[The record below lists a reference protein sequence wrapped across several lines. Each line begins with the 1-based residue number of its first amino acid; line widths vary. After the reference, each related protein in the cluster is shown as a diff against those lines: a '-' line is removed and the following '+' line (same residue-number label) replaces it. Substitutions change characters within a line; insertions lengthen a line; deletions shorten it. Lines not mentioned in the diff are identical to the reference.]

1 MGSGC
6 GLVGRA
12 VASNTRGPWFE
23 FSHRRFFYKK
33 HLFTYCQLCCKDE
46 KTKRPEMAHKK
57 TLTVPLLN
65 GFAFY
70 QRLIHEWHLAFA
82 TLLGSIEI
90 LPFLLF
96 ECSLLVLFSTPK
108 SCFHQIFDLEM
119 WLFLYKMVGI
129 VESTKVA
136 VPNCGHFYYFV
147 FCGRTI
153 F

>member
-90 LPFLLF
+90 LASALQHSKKLLPSNF
-96 ECSLLVLFSTPK
+96 WFRNVTISLQNGWHCRKHK
-108 SCFHQIFDLEM
+108 SSC
-119 WLFLYKMVGI
+119 
-129 VESTKVA
+129 T
-136 VPNCGHFYYFV
+136 
-147 FCGRTI
+147 
-153 F
+153 

>member
-57 TLTVPLLN
+57 TNCAIVK
-65 GFAFY
+65 
-70 QRLIHEWHLAFA
+70 RLCFLSKVDTWMASCIRNTIGVNRDPA
-82 TLLGSIEI
+82 
-90 LPFLLF
+90 LPFIWVFLASALQHSKKLLPSNF
-96 ECSLLVLFSTPK
+96 WFRNVTISLQIGWHCRKHK
-108 SCFHQIFDLEM
+108 SSC
-119 WLFLYKMVGI
+119 
-129 VESTKVA
+129 T
-136 VPNCGHFYYFV
+136 
-147 FCGRTI
+147 
-153 F
+153 